1 MQSLAGRRVL
11 VLGLG
16 MSGRSAA
23 SFCAERGAA
32 VVAADERPA
41 HALAD
46 LADLAG
52 RVELALGRPFPDPA
66 AFDLVV
72 PSPGVPR
79 ERWADRAREA
89 LGDVELA
96 FRHLRVPVVAVT
108 GTNGKST
115 TTRLVEAM
123 LLASGLRARAAG
135 NVGAPALGLVGEP
148 LDVAVLEVSSFQLES
163 ASSFRPRVGVVL
175 NVTEDHLD
183 RHGSFA
189 AYVEAKARLVA
200 RQTPDDLAVLN
211 ADDPVARGM
220 TTRTRA
226 RVRTFRAAGAVA
238 DGAWWDAECLV
249 LSTPDGVRRI
259 PVERFGLAGR
269 HNRENAAAALLAA
282 AGAGA
287 DPMRAARALTDF
299 RALPHRAEIVGR
311 VGGVTWV
318 DDSKATNV
326 GAALRALES
335 FGASILWIAGG
346 RAKGADLRPLAEAAS
361 KVRAAFVLG
370 EAAPALAELL
380 RGRTHVERVAD
391 LEAAV
396 ERAASLAAPG
406 DVVLLAPACSSLD
419 QFRNA
424 EERGERFRAAV
435 AALARTGEPR
445 CSV

>member
-1 MQSLAGRRVL
+1 MGTLAGRRVL

-23 SFCAERGAA
+23 RFCAERGAA

-41 HALAD
+41 SALAD
-46 LADLAG
+46 LADLAD
-52 RVELALGRPFPDPA
+52 RVELAVGRPFPDPA

-79 ERWADRAREA
+79 ERWAERAREA
-89 LGDVELA
+89 QGDVELA

-115 TTRLVEAM
+115 TTRLIEAM
-123 LLASGLRARAAG
+123 LLAAGLRARAAG

-163 ASSFRPRVGVVL
+163 ASSLRPRVGVVL

-189 AYVEAKARLVA
+189 AYVDAKARLLA
-200 RQTPDDLAVLN
+200 RQTAEDEAVLN
-211 ADDPVARGM
+211 ADDPVTLGLAA
-220 TTRTRA
+220 RTRA
-226 RVRTFRAAGAVA
+226 RVRTFRGAGAVA

-249 LSTPDGVRRI
+249 LSTPDGVIRI
-259 PVERFGLAGR
+259 PVERFALAGR

-282 AGAGA
+282 AAVGA
-287 DPMRAARALTDF
+287 DPARAARALTDF
-299 RALPHRAEIVGR
+299 RPLPHRAEIVGR
-311 VGGVTWV
+311 VGGVTFV

-335 FGASILWIAGG
+335 FGASLVWIAGG
-346 RAKGADLRPLAEAAS
+346 RAKGADLSPLAEAAS

-370 EAAPALAELL
+370 EAGPALAELL

-396 ERAASLAAPG
+396 EGAARLAAPG

-424 EERGERFRAAV
+424 EERGERFRSAV
-435 AALARTGEPR
+435 AALARDREPR

>member
-1 MQSLAGRRVL
+1 MDALAGRTVL

-23 SFCAERGAA
+23 RFCAERGAA
-32 VVAADERPA
+32 VTAADERA
-41 HALAD
+41 ADALGD
-46 LADLAG
+46 LGELTG
-52 RVELALGRPFPDPA
+52 RVELVVGRPFPDPA
-66 AFDLVV
+66 GFDLVV

-96 FRHLRVPVVAVT
+96 FRHLHVPVVAVT

-163 ASSFRPRVGVVL
+163 ASRLRPRVAAVL
-175 NVTEDHLD
+175 NVTDDHLD
-183 RHGSFA
+183 RHRSFA
-189 AYVEAKARLVA
+189 AYLEAKARLLA
-200 RQTPDDLAVLN
+200 NQTPEDHAVLN
-211 ADDPVARGM
+211 ADDPVVRGM
-220 TTRTRA
+220 AHRTRA
-226 RVRTFRAAGAVA
+226 HVRYFRATGAVA

-249 LSTPDGVRRI
+249 LSTPEAVRRI
-259 PVERFGLAGR
+259 PVERFGLVGR

-282 AGAGA
+282 AAVGA
-287 DPMRAARALTDF
+287 DPARAARALTDF
-299 RALPHRAEIVGR
+299 RALPHRAEIVAR
-311 VGGVTWV
+311 VGGVTWI

-335 FGASILWIAGG
+335 FGGPLVWIAGG
-346 RAKGADLRPLAEAAS
+346 RAKGADLRPLADAAT
-361 KVRAAFVLG
+361 KLRAALVLG
-370 EAAPALAELL
+370 EAGPALAELL
-380 RGRTHVERVAD
+380 RGRTRVECVPD
-391 LEAAV
+391 LDAAV
-396 ERAASLAAPG
+396 RRAASLAAPG
-406 DVVLLAPACSSLD
+406 DIVLLAPACSSLD

-435 AALARTGEPR
+435 AALARRSEPR
-445 CSV
+445 CNA